1 MSENDEKSF
10 QDMLSDIRKEYNL
23 EPYTEPKEDF
33 KEESKKPLPD
43 GSNIDDFFN
52 FKEIVSFKA
61 FDENYEKPETTN
73 ESSDSEE
80 SGPVQASVNEL
91 SKKKTTNKKK
101 KKRDFK
107 TTILY
112 IISLIAVIGS
122 LLYLGNE
129 YILQPYLTDKQNN
142 ELSGIISEDIEPEK
156 VVESLDNLENTEK
169 AKKINRLKEINSD
182 FLAWL
187 VVPGGN
193 VNLPVVQTT
202 DNDKYMKA
210 GFNKQWLFAGTTF
223 VDYQNENPF
232 EDRNTVLYAHN
243 MRDGTM
249 FGDLKNYKDIETFK
263 KNPLIHVYTE
273 EKDYVYKI
281 FAVFVVSANASEDN
295 GNVYGYR
302 FKNLSTS
309 DSFAA
314 YMEDI
319 KTRSFYD
326 TGVDYQK
333 TDKIITLSTCDK
345 TVLKEGRLVVVG
357 RLVREGES
365 EFVDTSKAKI
375 NTIQRY
381 PAAWYSKKRIEN
393 PYKNAP
399 YWMPS

>member
-1 MSENDEKSF
+1 MNEKDEKSF
-10 QDMLSDIRKEYNL
+10 EDMLADIRKEHNL
-23 EPYTEPKEDF
+23 GPYTKPEKEPEVTKE
-33 KEESKKPLPD
+33 PLPD

-52 FKEIVSFKA
+52 FKELVSFEA
-61 FDENYEKPETTN
+61 FNENYEKPEPIHEN
-73 ESSDSEE
+73 IDSEDLI
-80 SGPVQASVNEL
+80 SVQTPSVTS
-91 SKKKTTNKKK
+91 SKKKKTNKKK
-101 KKRDFK
+101 QKRDVK
-107 TTILY
+107 TTLLY
-112 IISLIAVIGS
+112 IVSLIAVIGS

-142 ELSGIISEDIEPEK
+142 ELSGIISEDTEPEK
-156 VVESLDNLENTEK
+156 VVENLDNIENAEK
-169 AKKINRLKEINSD
+169 IKKFNRLKEINSD

-223 VDYQNENPF
+223 VDYQNDRPF

-249 FGDLKNYKDIETFK
+249 FGDLKNYKEIDTFK

-273 EKDYVYKI
+273 EKDYTYKI
-281 FAVFVVSANASEDN
+281 FAVFVVSADASEDN
-295 GNVYGYR
+295 GNIYGYR

-333 TDKIITLSTCDK
+333 NDKIITLSTCDK
-345 TVLKEGRLVVVG
+345 TVLKEGRLVIVG
-357 RLVREGES
+357 RLIREGES

-375 NTIQRY
+375 NTMQRY

-393 PYKNAP
+393 PYENAP